1 MDYENKDD
9 IKELVIREASSLF
22 LKQGYT
28 KTTIRQIADACN
40 LGRGHLYY
48 YFKKK
53 EDIVLDLY
61 KSVIEK
67 IYLYINN
74 SQSNN
79 MDPLLNYAMTQYIY
93 ITGIVS
99 NDALFRMYIEAS
111 NVTTLRNEY
120 LVILKDLLKRK
131 LMEIDYKGHFFSE
144 NDIRLSIIIGSAG
157 EDELLRRYYNKNID
171 LTLEEI
177 IKSTIKT
184 RLLLL
189 NISHNEVENI
199 ISKCSAEV
207 LKIDINE
214 LVNNINLLDI

>member
-214 LVNNINLLDI
+214 LINNINLLDI

>member
-74 SQSNN
+74 SQRNN

-111 NVTTLRNEY
+111 SVTTLRNEY

-214 LVNNINLLDI
+214 LINNINLLDI

>member
-99 NDALFRMYIEAS
+99 NDELFRMYIEAS
-111 NVTTLRNEY
+111 SVTTLRNEY

-214 LVNNINLLDI
+214 LINNINLLDI

>member
-111 NVTTLRNEY
+111 SVTTLRNEY

-214 LVNNINLLDI
+214 LINNINLLDI